1 MTSTLLLISLLNLL
15 ALNSHLNNST
25 HLQQKQ
31 NHEMTTD
38 PTKASHLLTKLK
50 LRDEDMEAGVLS
62 SSMGSMG
69 SSPLS
74 GRTIGWGV

>member
-1 MTSTLLLISLLNLL
+1 
-15 ALNSHLNNST
+15 
-25 HLQQKQ
+25 
-31 NHEMTTD
+31 MTTD